1 MKVAR
6 RHIWFKNKEKLSNRL
21 GPKWNGAAITQGST
35 NVQMGVSGLLPKVLW
50 GKM

>member
-1 MKVAR
+1 MFSNEFTFLGR
-6 RHIWFKNKEKLSNRL
+6 LSNRL